1 MGINQHDS
9 PSLLINR
16 MFPVPTYNVPRVL
29 SDIQKER
36 KDSLERTKYL
46 RRLSDEK
53 DMSWSA
59 QRRREFEEM
68 KKRRSE
74 EGAAQ

>member
-1 MGINQHDS
+1 MGINDHDS
-9 PSLLINR
+9 PSLLLNR
-16 MFPVPTYNVPRVL
+16 TLTVPDYTIPRVL
-29 SDIQKER
+29 SDLQKER
-36 KDSLERTKYL
+36 KDSEGRTRYL

-74 EGAAQ
+74 EGAAS